1 MLLTGG
7 SRLSARRRRGAVSS
21 VRQRSEEGGAARVH
35 MGCLAGP
42 SGQKQGGEGAFL
54 FFLFSEF
61 SKSISNEFLN

>member
-1 MLLTGG
+1 
-7 SRLSARRRRGAVSS
+7 
-21 VRQRSEEGGAARVH
+21 

-61 SKSISNEFLN
+61 SKSISNEFLNQFEFWQRPLIIKL